1 MSTIFLARMQKDPY
15 DAAKRHRHRSSDSG
29 GGRLANFAHTTWDML
44 RLIRHGGPA
53 ICNVA
58 VTNSCNA
65 RCDFRTFA
73 NGKVSKTDL
82 RWIDADQFG
91 SALDVLYQRS
101 IRYLNIFGGEPLMH
115 PRLAEMISMAVARNM
130 APALITNGWSLP
142 SKLDE
147 LAASGLK
154 TIYVSIDAPLMADH
168 EANRGLSG
176 LGDRIRSATR
186 RMPSLGITPIAQIAM
201 SKLIT
206 DYRTLIPL
214 ARDLGFRALT
224 FSYPQQAPLGSSS
237 LAWSAT
243 SKLVQFMPDELQSAF
258 DQVNAIRRLFPVNNP
273 SASIADMKRHLRQ
286 EQEKFVC
293 CAGYKSFYMDWNY
306 DLWRCDAW
314 TERMC
319 SVWDSLRTPL
329 IRDGCTNCIADC
341 YRDSSVMRHFAV
353 SLGDT
358 LDHLTQ
364 GRLFAA
370 LKTLVSSANMSSIG
384 AVIENGRVLSRLA
397 RIG

>member
-1 MSTIFLARMQKDPY
+1 MTCPRGIGILARIQE
-15 DAAKRHRHRSSDSG
+15 
-29 GGRLANFAHTTWDML
+29 GRVANLARTTWDML
-44 RLIRHGGPA
+44 RLVRHGGPA

-65 RCDFRTFA
+65 RCDFCNFA
-73 NGKVSKTDL
+73 NGKVSKSGL

-91 SALDVLYQRS
+91 SALDILYQRS

-115 PRLAEMISMAVARNM
+115 PRLAELISMAVARNM
-130 APALITNGWSLP
+130 APAIITNGWFLP

-147 LAASGLK
+147 LAAAELK
-154 TIYVSIDAPLMADH
+154 TIYVSIDAPLLADH

-176 LGDRIRSATR
+176 LGERIRIATR
-186 RMPSLGITPIAQIAM
+186 RMPSLGITPISQIAM

-224 FSYPQQAPLGSSS
+224 FSYPQQARLGSSS

-258 DQVNAIRRLFPVNNP
+258 DQVNAIRKLFPVNNP
-273 SASIADMKRHLRQ
+273 SASIADMKRHVRQ

-293 CAGYKSFYMDWNY
+293 YAGYKSFYMDWNY
-306 DLWRCDAW
+306 DVWPATPGQNACARCG
-314 TERMC
+314 TFYGRR
-319 SVWDSLRTPL
+319 S
-329 IRDGCTNCIADC
+329 
-341 YRDSSVMRHFAV
+341 FATV
-353 SLGDT
+353 APTASPI
-358 LDHLTQ
+358 
-364 GRLFAA
+364 
-370 LKTLVSSANMSSIG
+370 VP
-384 AVIENGRVLSRLA
+384 
-397 RIG
+397 